1 MTKRELHHQPPSCE
15 PKCCPQ
21 PCNCRYDPWRFWFLF
36 ILILLLFPCILIL
49 STVAIKS
56 WYRQVDYVP
65 PAVVSAIYGCA
76 DNGPLHGRGLP
87 NDRRGRT
94 GYVGTHPGDGS
105 AVPGGPNAGRPGPPA
120 GPHRQGLNEDDE
132 ICRAIK
138 AIIDQSIDHDAIAEL
153 TAEKTCKKCGE
164 NDDDDDVDNG
174 DDAPLVL
181 GGNGVAIEIKDN
193 PACAGDVITGIT
205 VDNTPVNPNQKV
217 RFDEEDLDLP
227 QFCPTSNDKTRGPDN
242 GRRLNTTP
250 ATPYPDREWELLERP
265 RVHHTRT
272 HAKPFNEDNDL
283 VGGPYAVFIAKH
295 LDGICCERKKGGER
309 EAQAVRDKDR
319 ITVFILYLDWVTEQ
333 PTIIEFDVE
342 VERGKGVVSDEDTV
356 QLIQNVRLNSLRKE
370 ISFQI
375 GQGARRIVIAGY
387 DFGPTS
393 TSTDTGLSRRSE
405 QDTSGSYR
413 IGLSEDAA
421 VEWVQRID

>member
-1 MTKRELHHQPPSCE
+1 MPV
-15 PKCCPQ
+15 
-21 PCNCRYDPWRFWFLF
+21 LF
-36 ILILLLFPCILIL
+36 MV
-49 STVAIKS
+49 SIKS

-65 PAVVSAIYGCA
+65 PALVSAIYGCA

-87 NDRRGRT
+87 TDRRGRT
-94 GYVGTHPGDGS
+94 GYAGTHPGVGS
-105 AVPGGPNAGRPGPPA
+105 AVPGGPNAGRPGPPG
-120 GPHRQGLNEDDE
+120 GPHLQGFNENDE

-138 AIIDQSIDHDAIAEL
+138 AIVDQSIDHDAIAEL
-153 TAEKTCKKCGE
+153 AAEKACEECGG
-164 NDDDDDVDNG
+164 NG
-174 DDAPLVL
+174 SGNGGGNGGDEPLVL
-181 GGNGVAIEIKDN
+181 GGNQVAIIIEDD
-193 PACAGDVITGIT
+193 PDCAGDVITGIT
-205 VDNTPVNPNQKV
+205 IDNRPLNPKQGV
-217 RFDEEDLDLP
+217 EFTEEDLDLP
-227 QFCPTSNDKTRGPDN
+227 QFCSESEDKTRGPDN
-242 GRRLNTTP
+242 GRRLITEDP
-250 ATPYPDREWELLERP
+250 ANPGRTIPGAEMPTREWELLERP

-272 HAKPFNEDNDL
+272 YAKPYKEDNDL

-393 TSTDTGLSRRSE
+393 TSTDTGRSRRSE

-421 VEWVQRID
+421 VEWVQRVD